1 MLLHYSCVNITIRY
15 RWSINRKMRFCTLLT
30 VKGWSSTLPTATAAL
45 SSNVFVAPV
54 STWWSFILFSLHSSF
69 ILQLTTINSEVL
81 HPVGRH
87 ICLDLLRKQ
96 MAVYGSYM
104 TYLSKMSTSTEVVFV
119 VAVADSDIFSQRF
132 ILSKFI
138 MADEEDGEF
147 FRLFADVPLNP
158 PEKRDMCDRCK

>member
-1 MLLHYSCVNITIRY
+1 
-15 RWSINRKMRFCTLLT
+15 
-30 VKGWSSTLPTATAAL
+30 
-45 SSNVFVAPV
+45 
-54 STWWSFILFSLHSSF
+54 
-69 ILQLTTINSEVL
+69 
-81 HPVGRH
+81 
-87 ICLDLLRKQ
+87 

-119 VAVADSDIFSQRF
+119 VAVADSDILSQRF

>member
-1 MLLHYSCVNITIRY
+1 
-15 RWSINRKMRFCTLLT
+15 
-30 VKGWSSTLPTATAAL
+30 
-45 SSNVFVAPV
+45 
-54 STWWSFILFSLHSSF
+54 
-69 ILQLTTINSEVL
+69 
-81 HPVGRH
+81 
-87 ICLDLLRKQ
+87 

-119 VAVADSDIFSQRF
+119 VAVADSDILGQRF

-147 FRLFADVPLNP
+147 FRLFADIPLNP